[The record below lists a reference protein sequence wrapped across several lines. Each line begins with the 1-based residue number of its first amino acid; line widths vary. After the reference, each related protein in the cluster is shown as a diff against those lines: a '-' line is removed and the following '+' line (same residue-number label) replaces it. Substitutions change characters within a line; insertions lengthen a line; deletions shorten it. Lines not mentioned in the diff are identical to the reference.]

1 MNNDDGNCPPF
12 TELLKAVENEKLKN
26 ATENELTNEECL
38 KNDTVTVKLLNEE
51 MSVINIYPTKNDKI
65 VKTSHSD
72 ACGRLIERF
81 GEHLKRIKAIQG
93 YMYGILFAFSIC
105 MANILVKM
113 APTLDAGNHGCIRYF
128 IQLIFMSAFIKK
140 NNLEFFGPTSQR
152 RLLFFRGFTGA
163 ISIILSFSAIRYLD
177 VSDVETITNSNVLI
191 TAIFSRLFLNERMT
205 ISHVVALALN
215 IVGVIFV
222 LRPSFLFG
230 IEQNIEHMFHVNLT
244 QSHPIVSTTFS
255 NYTSLNSTANLLNW
269 PKHKSTDIIDHSN
282 REMYE
287 SIFGVCLVLLSA
299 SAMSISHVAVRKL
312 SLGKIHFSVSSIYPA
327 FIGKCNFLITKFTK
341 VRSNST
347 PCFYRTQS
355 YRLAF

>member
-1 MNNDDGNCPPF
+1 MDNNDEKCPPCA
-12 TELLKAVENEKLKN
+12 ELLKVVENEKLKN
-26 ATENELTNEECL
+26 DSTENDLKNEQCL
-38 KNDTVTVKLLNEE
+38 KNEAVTVKLLNEE
-51 MSVINIYPTKNDKI
+51 MSIIDIYPTKIDKI
-65 VKTSHSD
+65 AKTSNVCD
-72 ACGRLIERF
+72 RFIERF

-93 YMYGILFAFSIC
+93 YIYGILFAFSIC

-113 APTLDAGNHGCIRYF
+113 APSLDAGNHGSIRYF

-152 RLLFFRGFTGA
+152 RLLLFRGFTGS

-230 IEQNIEHMFHVNLT
+230 IEQNMEHMFHVNLT
-244 QSHPIVSTTFS
+244 QSHPIVSNSFS
-255 NYTSLNSTANLLNW
+255 NYTSLNTTTNLLHL

-327 FIGKCNFLITKFTK
+327 FIGKFHFLLLS
-341 VRSNST
+341 VSE
-347 PCFYRTQS
+347 FYTV
-355 YRLAF
+355 LLP